1 MPSASMP
8 PRRSRGRED
17 YVRGL
22 IEALDNPEPMTPV
35 RAAWILG
42 ELRAGDATE
51 ELVGSAGRH
60 SDDPEFLSA
69 VVEALG
75 KIADEA
81 SVPFMIKLAHS
92 SYLKVRLSA
101 VEALANWKD
110 AEPVAQALRRAL
122 HDPNAVVR
130 KAARQALGMGTIS
143 SGPDVERDSDA
154 AIDA

>member
-1 MPSASMP
+1 MTSKAALEG
-8 PRRSRGRED
+8 RGRDE
-17 YVRGL
+17 YVAKL

-42 ELRAGDATE
+42 ELRAVEAAP
-51 ELVGSAGRH
+51 ELVSSTTRH
-60 SDDPEFLSA
+60 SNDPEFLAA
-69 VVEALG
+69 VAEALG
-75 KIADEA
+75 KIADESA
-81 SVPFMIKLAHS
+81 VPLLIKFAHS

-101 VEALANWKD
+101 VEALANWRD

-130 KAARQALGMGTIS
+130 KAARQALGNRSLRGMDAEG
-143 SGPDVERDSDA
+143 DRDA

>member
-1 MPSASMP
+1 M
-8 PRRSRGRED
+8 RR
-17 YVRGL
+17 L

-42 ELRAGDATE
+42 ELRATDAMQ

-75 KIADEA
+75 KMADEA
-81 SVPFMIKLAHS
+81 CVPFLTKLAHS

-101 VEALANWKD
+101 VEALANWRD
-110 AEPVAQALRRAL
+110 AEPAVQALRRAL
-122 HDPNAVVR
+122 HDPNAIVR
-130 KAARQALGMGTIS
+130 RAAVQALGNRSLRGMDAEG
-143 SGPDVERDSDA
+143 DRDA